1 MTSFSHTTLWS
12 IWPDRIRSVQNDEML
27 VIGCTAPFHT
37 LILAH
42 GPLRGLVLNCLSRF
56 GVRKPYERPSAISTA
71 RRCMCHRRRCILK
84 RSAHSRDST
93 NPILRLCAVAVTGRV
108 IARTDCGRW
117 RSCWSTTTVDQALH
131 CRGNVSNRGDMSNIR
146 HRLLDIHLHSFRS
159 VSTLPVAAFSAG
171 APSAWPSK
179 WCSTFAM
186 RPPPP
191 RRHGSRSR
199 IVSDVRFVSRI
210 VSDVR
215 FVRLT
220 DV

>member
-1 MTSFSHTTLWS
+1 MLNA
-12 IWPDRIRSVQNDEML
+12 RSVQNDEML

-37 LILAH
+37 LVLAH

-131 CRGNVSNRGDMSNIR
+131 CRGDMSNIQ
-146 HRLLDIHLHSFRS
+146 
-159 VSTLPVAAFSAG
+159 
-171 APSAWPSK
+171 APG
-179 WCSTFAM
+179 
-186 RPPPP
+186 RPPPQFP
-191 RRHGSRSR
+191 RRQHAPGRCVQCRGALQEVVQHVCIAPTSSAAAACRALR
-199 IVSDVRFVSRI
+199 RWIVRMDIVPHVSAADAGH
-210 VSDVR
+210 SAGG
-215 FVRLT
+215 
-220 DV
+220 

>member
-1 MTSFSHTTLWS
+1 MLQTRSSEEVSHATHMTSFSHTTLWS

-117 RSCWSTTTVDQALH
+117 RSCWSTTTGGMQGTPQVDCADGH
-131 CRGNVSNRGDMSNIR
+131 CASCVGGMQGMTQVDCDESD
-146 HRLLDIHLHSFRS
+146 
-159 VSTLPVAAFSAG
+159 
-171 APSAWPSK
+171 WQ
-179 WCSTFAM
+179 
-186 RPPPP
+186 PPE
-191 RRHGSRSR
+191 
-199 IVSDVRFVSRI
+199 
-210 VSDVR
+210 
-215 FVRLT
+215 
-220 DV
+220 

>member
-1 MTSFSHTTLWS
+1 
-12 IWPDRIRSVQNDEML
+12 ML

-37 LILAH
+37 LVLAH

-84 RSAHSRDST
+84 RSAHSRDCT

-131 CRGNVSNRGDMSNIR
+131 CRGDMSDI
-146 HRLLDIHLHSFRS
+146 HRLSWTTSISTVSAASARSRSLCSVQGRPPSGAARLHCAHLLRGGGMQGTPQVDCADGHCASCVGGICMQGTPQVDCDES
-159 VSTLPVAAFSAG
+159 VSDWQPAE
-171 APSAWPSK
+171 
-179 WCSTFAM
+179 
-186 RPPPP
+186 
-191 RRHGSRSR
+191 
-199 IVSDVRFVSRI
+199 
-210 VSDVR
+210 
-215 FVRLT
+215 
-220 DV
+220 